1 MTETFVGPLA
11 PGSDDLFFRELLVK
25 TWNML
30 LLRISDAHL
39 SEQELEELGS
49 ALRRVYII
57 FQNYRLR
64 KQQYTI
70 TQWLDKL
77 VGAAKEVGVSL

>member
-1 MTETFVGPLA
+1 M
-11 PGSDDLFFRELLVK
+11 LVK
-25 TWNML
+25 VWNMF

-57 FQNYRLR
+57 FQDWRLR

-77 VGAAKEVGVSL
+77 VGAAKEVGISV